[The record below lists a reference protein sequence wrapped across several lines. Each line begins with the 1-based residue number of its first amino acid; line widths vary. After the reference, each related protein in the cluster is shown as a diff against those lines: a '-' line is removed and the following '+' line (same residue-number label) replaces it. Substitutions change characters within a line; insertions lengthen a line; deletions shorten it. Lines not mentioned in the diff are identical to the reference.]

1 MIGLDIV
8 FCLFI
13 KIWARIFVIV
23 DFLFTEYSKYS
34 TIINC
39 INRIPTLRHKIDN
52 FKGWHEMK
60 WLNLIWINGIAIID
74 VTGVE

>member
-39 INRIPTLRHKIDN
+39 ISRIPTLQHEIDN
-52 FKGWHEMK
+52 FKG
-60 WLNLIWINGIAIID
+60 
-74 VTGVE
+74 